1 MTTKINLFVPS
12 WCSDG
17 RKKTMRRI
25 DNIIDGMFDVD
36 MEVTVADEETIS
48 NIYDGMVMCAK
59 NEDRGISV
67 FYDEVDTNEIVVVCQ
82 GMESA
87 LAVTRI
93 VNNLDSVISL
103 EELAFCVSL
112 KNSANIKAYTLERMR
127 DLYTESK
134 GFEEINETVR
144 RQILSYLVKNN
155 TSYKT
160 FNEMK
165 NAFEVDFYEDEF
177 IDFVNRMICSYEN
190 GHYGIKLQ

>member
-67 FYDEVDTNEIVVVCQ
+67 FYDEIDTNEIVVVCQ

-165 NAFEVDFYEDEF
+165 NAFEGDFYEDEF

>member
-1 MTTKINLFVPS
+1 MTTKIKLFVPS

-17 RKKTMRRI
+17 RKKTIRRI

-48 NIYDGMVMCAK
+48 NIHDSMVMCAK

-67 FYDEVDTNEIVVVCQ
+67 FYDEVNTNEIVVVCQ

-103 EELAFCVSL
+103 DALAFCVSL

-127 DLYTESK
+127 DLYIESK

-165 NAFEVDFYEDEF
+165 NAFEVDFHEDEF

>member
-134 GFEEINETVR
+134 GFEEINETVK

-165 NAFEVDFYEDEF
+165 NAFEGDFYEDEF

>member
-17 RKKTMRRI
+17 RKKTIRRI

-48 NIYDGMVMCAK
+48 NIHDGMVMCAK

-103 EELAFCVSL
+103 DELAFCVAL

-177 IDFVNRMICSYEN
+177 IDFVNRMIRSYEN

>member
-17 RKKTMRRI
+17 RKKTIRRI

-134 GFEEINETVR
+134 GFEEINETVK

-165 NAFEVDFYEDEF
+165 NAFEVDFCEDEF
-177 IDFVNRMICSYEN
+177 IDFVDRMICSYAD

>member
-17 RKKTMRRI
+17 RKKTIRRI

-134 GFEEINETVR
+134 GFEEINETVK

-160 FNEMK
+160 FNEIK

>member
-12 WCSDG
+12 CCCDG
-17 RKKTMRRI
+17 RKKTIRRI

-48 NIYDGMVMCAK
+48 NIHDGMVMCAK

-67 FYDEVDTNEIVVVCQ
+67 FYNEVDTNEIVVVCQ

-103 EELAFCVSL
+103 DELAF
-112 KNSANIKAYTLERMR
+112 
-127 DLYTESK
+127 
-134 GFEEINETVR
+134 
-144 RQILSYLVKNN
+144 
-155 TSYKT
+155 
-160 FNEMK
+160 
-165 NAFEVDFYEDEF
+165 
-177 IDFVNRMICSYEN
+177 
-190 GHYGIKLQ
+190 

>member
-17 RKKTMRRI
+17 RKKTIRRI

-87 LAVTRI
+87 LAVARI

-103 EELAFCVSL
+103 DELAFCVSL

-134 GFEEINETVR
+134 GFEEIQETVR

>member
-17 RKKTMRRI
+17 RKKTIRRI

-134 GFEEINETVR
+134 GFEEINETVK